1 MPAFI
6 RECGIH
12 HQALFCMDAWLRGRG
27 LKNGQEQILGLRMG
41 YRAGRFALLAANAT
55 LRVYKDSFHVY
66 FPFSKPNKR
75 DRNTI

>member
-6 RECGIH
+6 WESGIH

-41 YRAGRFALLAANAT
+41 YRASSFALLAANAT
-55 LRVYKDSFHVY
+55 FRVYKDSFHVNI
-66 FPFSKPNKR
+66 PFSKPYKR